1 MNPIFFKISLFLNI
15 KNKTNP
21 EIVMPMKKEYF
32 TIKKSSLAVKPIE
45 NIPTNIR
52 INKIIEIIQ
61 IINIFNIFP
70 LVCTV

>member
-1 MNPIFFKISLFLNI
+1 
-15 KNKTNP
+15 
-21 EIVMPMKKEYF
+21 MPMKKEYF